1 MPVQEYSADELV
13 VGNTYRVEYYDNT
26 ENLHKLIYS
35 SLSRFHKRS
44 YHIISF
50 DLVKFNPEGGKP
62 YKWFD
67 TPKNT
72 NKNGNY
78 YYWRFFET
86 GENITD
92 KVLRHQAIELEFGKF
107 VDKTTARGWGEGWFK
122 K

>member
-1 MPVQEYSADELV
+1 MPIREYYTDELV
-13 VGNTYRVEYYDNT
+13 EGNTYRVEYYDNS
-26 ENLHKLIYS
+26 ENNHKLIES
-35 SLSRFHKRS
+35 SLSRLYNRA
-44 YHIISF
+44 YCIISF
-50 DLVKFNPEGGKP
+50 RLVKFNPEGRKP

-72 NKNGNY
+72 NKNGN

-107 VDKTTARGWGEGWFK
+107 VDKTTARGWGKGWFQK
-122 K
+122 

>member
-67 TPKNT
+67 TPTTN
-72 NKNGNY
+72 NKNGN

-92 KVLRHQAIELEFGKF
+92 KTDKVLRHQAILLEFSNI
-107 VDKTTARGWGEGWFK
+107 VDDTTARGWGDGWF
-122 K
+122 